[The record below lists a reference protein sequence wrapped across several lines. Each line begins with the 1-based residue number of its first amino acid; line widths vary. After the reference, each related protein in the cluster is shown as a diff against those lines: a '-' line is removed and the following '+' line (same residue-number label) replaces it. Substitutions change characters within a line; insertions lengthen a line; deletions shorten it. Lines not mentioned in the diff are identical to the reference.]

1 MDDVERYPD
10 VTENLYEQEQSTN
23 LWNPLGKES
32 VELISDN
39 DGWCIH

>member
-23 LWNPLGKES
+23 FWNPLLLGKES
-32 VELISDN
+32 VELNI
-39 DGWCIH
+39 G

>member
-32 VELISDN
+32 VELNI
-39 DGWCIH
+39 G